1 VSPLVVLG
9 LLVAA
14 ILALAALAAYTRRWR
29 PATGG
34 SVSPRGVEE
43 AETAL
48 RRPLAELSEAR
59 RLETLGLLSGGIA
72 HDFNNLLTV
81 ILGNAR
87 LALAEL
93 PEGDPLRQ
101 RLARIEAA
109 AEHGAALTEQM
120 VIYSGRGS
128 SVRKP
133 ADLSRL
139 VDGMQELVRAAVAPR
154 IELHAS
160 LEAPAWSEVDETQIR
175 QVVLDLVAHAGGA
188 LHDDAG
194 RLEIRSG
201 TTRVGPGARVY
212 GEGGAELPPGEYA
225 FVAVTAARTP
235 GRGDAARARGEA
247 ALRPAK
253 RGTGLAA
260 VLEIV
265 RDHGGAVQL
274 EEGADG
280 GRTLRMLVPG
290 AGRPLVDTAQSED
303 APGVAGS
310 AQSARVLLI
319 DEEPGVLEV
328 GAELLE
334 RAGFEVTV
342 AATGREGLA
351 RFHEAPGAFA
361 AAVVDLTMRDLSGE
375 AVAAELRA
383 VRPDLPVALASGLS
397 AELAAYRTLELG
409 AARFLR
415 KPYAPDELA
424 QAVVDML
431 SGAPGPGS
439 CAPARRA

>member
-1 VSPLVVLG
+1 MSRLI
-9 LLVAA
+9 VAA
-14 ILALAALAAYTRRWR
+14 GFAIAALAALAWAWRRYSAGR
-29 PATGG
+29 SA
-34 SVSPRGVEE
+34 SLHGVADTE
-43 AETAL
+43 AAVRRLET
-48 RRPLAELSEAR
+48 ELQEAR

-93 PEGDPLRQ
+93 AEGDPLRQ

-128 SVRKP
+128 SMRKP

-139 VDGMQELVRAAVAPR
+139 VDGMQELVRAAVPPR
-154 IELHAS
+154 IDLRSS
-160 LEAPAWSEVDETQIR
+160 LDAPAWSEVDETQIR
-175 QVVLDLVAHAGGA
+175 QVVLDLVAHAG
-188 LHDDAG
+188 LTLRDDAG
-194 RLEIRSG
+194 RIEIRSG
-201 TTRVGPGARVY
+201 TTRVGVGAEVR
-212 GEGGAELPPGEYA
+212 GEDGAELAPGEYA
-225 FVAVTAARTP
+225 FVAVTATRT
-235 GRGDAARARGEA
+235 AARADA
-247 ALRPAK
+247 ADLAEDPAPHPAK
-253 RGTGLAA
+253 RGAGLTA

-265 RDHGGAVQL
+265 REHGGAVQV
-274 EEGADG
+274 EESFGGA
-280 GRTLRMLVPG
+280 RTLRILVPG
-290 AGRPLVDTAQSED
+290 AGRPLVDSAQTAD
-303 APGVAGS
+303 TPGPAGS
-310 AQSARVLLI
+310 ARSARVLLI

-351 RFHEAPGAFA
+351 RFHEAPGTFA
-361 AAVVDLTMRDLSGE
+361 AAVVDLTMRDVSGE
-375 AVAAELRA
+375 VVAAELRA

-424 QAVVDML
+424 QAVAEML
-431 SGAPGPGS
+431 AERP
-439 CAPARRA
+439 RRALASRPRVPSL

>member
-1 VSPLVVLG
+1 M
-9 LLVAA
+9 
-14 ILALAALAAYTRRWR
+14 RRL
-29 PATGG
+29 
-34 SVSPRGVEE
+34 E
-43 AETAL
+43 AEL
-48 RRPLAELSEAR
+48 QEAR

-93 PEGDPLRQ
+93 AEGDPLRQ

-139 VDGMQELVRAAVAPR
+139 VDGMSELVRTAVPPR
-154 IELHAS
+154 IDLRSS
-160 LEAPAWSEVDETQIR
+160 LDAPAWSEVDETQIR
-175 QVVLDLVAHAGGA
+175 QVVLDLVAHAGET
-188 LHDDAG
+188 LRDDAG
-194 RLEIRSG
+194 RIEIRSG
-201 TTRVGPGARVY
+201 TTRIGPGAVVR
-212 GEGGAELPPGEYA
+212 GEGGTELSPGEYA
-225 FVAVTAARTP
+225 FVAVVATRTAAR
-235 GRGDAARARGEA
+235 GDASPAEGDAP
-247 ALRPAK
+247 LLPAK
-253 RGTGLAA
+253 RGVGLAA

-265 RDHGGAVQL
+265 REHGGAVQL
-274 EEGADG
+274 EQGLHGA
-280 GRTLRMLVPG
+280 RTLRMLVPG
-290 AGRPLVDTAQSED
+290 AGRPLVDSAQAPD
-303 APGVAGS
+303 APGVAD
-310 AQSARVLLI
+310 AARSARVLLI

-351 RFHEAPGAFA
+351 LFRAAPHTFA

-375 AVAAELRA
+375 TVAAELRA
-383 VRPDLPVALASGLS
+383 LRPDLPVALASGLS

-424 QAVVDML
+424 QAVVEML
-431 SGAPGPGS
+431 SERPRPPLASRPRAPS
-439 CAPARRA
+439 L